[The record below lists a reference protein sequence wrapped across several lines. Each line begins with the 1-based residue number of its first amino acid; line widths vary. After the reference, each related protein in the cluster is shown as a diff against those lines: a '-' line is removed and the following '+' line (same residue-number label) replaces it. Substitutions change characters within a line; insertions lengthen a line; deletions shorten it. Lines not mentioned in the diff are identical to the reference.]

1 MANEVT
7 KIGKKLDKAIADMKK
22 IAPKYVKASGEEKQK
37 HIDKL
42 KELTAERDDLKSQ
55 LEKAVMDAEKSVT
68 LKIEAKKLINK
79 LIDESI
85 KEINAKS

>member
-22 IAPKYVKASGEEKQK
+22 LAPKFVKASGDKKQE
-37 HIDKL
+37 ILDKL
-42 KELTAERDDLKSQ
+42 KQLTSERDDLKNQ

-68 LKIEAKKLINK
+68 LKTEINR
-79 LIDESI
+79 LIDDVLT
-85 KEINAKS
+85 EIINEQ

>member
-1 MANEVT
+1 
-7 KIGKKLDKAIADMKK
+7 
-22 IAPKYVKASGEEKQK
+22 
-37 HIDKL
+37 
-42 KELTAERDDLKSQ
+42 
-55 LEKAVMDAEKSVT
+55 MDAEKSVT

>member
-1 MANEVT
+1 
-7 KIGKKLDKAIADMKK
+7 
-22 IAPKYVKASGEEKQK
+22 
-37 HIDKL
+37 
-42 KELTAERDDLKSQ
+42 LTAERDDLKSQ